1 MNKTNLNFMPVNMRI
16 LRLTLYEKFL
26 PCRGFIVAIG
36 NSIEEAAS
44 LLEGGKLVA
53 IPTETVY
60 GLAANGLRPESVTE
74 IFRVKNRPFFNPL
87 ILHSDSIPKIE
98 SFISSFSA
106 PMVLLAEKFW
116 PGPMTLL
123 LPRNSHVIH
132 DLVTAGLPRV
142 AVRIPD
148 HAVTLSLLAQLDFPL
163 AAPSANPFG
172 YVSPTSA
179 EHVAKQL
186 GEKIPYILD
195 GGPCK
200 VGIESTIL
208 ALGKNGKVVILRQGG
223 LSAETIADTLGY
235 YPETE
240 KKSDRP
246 EAPGMLK
253 SHYAPSTRLVF
264 GNLDMLLAQF
274 PGKRIAILAFTKMRA
289 GIPETN
295 QKILSASGDMNEAAR
310 NLFHQLR
317 DLDALDAEI
326 ILAETVPEKGLGRAI
341 NDRLKRA
348 AADRA
353 IA

>member
-1 MNKTNLNFMPVNMRI
+1 MK
-16 LRLTLYEKFL
+16 E
-26 PCRGFIVAIG
+26 
-36 NSIEEAAS
+36 
-44 LLEGGKLVA
+44 GKLVA

-60 GLAANGLRPESVTE
+60 GLAANGLKPEAVTE

-87 ILHSDSIPKIE
+87 ILHSESISKIE
-98 SFISSFSA
+98 SFISSFSG
-106 PMVLLAEKFW
+106 PMQLLAEKFW

-123 LPRNSHVIH
+123 LPRNPNVIH

-148 HAVTLSLLAQLDFPL
+148 HPVALSLLKELDFPL

-186 GEKIPYILD
+186 GDKIPYILD

-208 ALGKNGKVVILRQGG
+208 ALGKNEKGVIFRKGG
-223 LSAETIADTLGY
+223 LSAEAIAEVLGY
-235 YPETE
+235 LPAFV
-240 KKSDRP
+240 KKQGNPD
-246 EAPGMLK
+246 APGMLK

-264 GNLDMLLAQF
+264 GNLDMLQEQF
-274 PGKRIAILAFTKMRA
+274 SGKRIAVLSFSKIRA
-289 GIPETN
+289 AIPEMN
-295 QKILSASGDMNEAAR
+295 QKVLSTSGDMDEAAR

-317 DLDALDAEI
+317 EIDSMDVDI
-326 ILAETVPEKGLGRAI
+326 ILAERVPNIGLGRAI

-348 AADRA
+348 AADRQL
-353 IA
+353 